1 MAYDPNNLFA
11 RIVRGELPAI
21 RVYED
26 ERTLAILDIMPQT
39 DGHTLVLPKLA
50 GENLLDTPIEHVLAA
65 LTTAQKVGRALKE
78 AMQAPGLV
86 LTQFNAAIAGQTVFH
101 LHFHLIPV
109 YAAGVWRMHGREQ
122 ADPARLEE
130 HARRIRAAL
139 NG

>member
-1 MAYDPNNLFA
+1 VAYDPNNVFA
-11 RIVRGELPAI
+11 KIARGELPAI

-26 ERTLAILDIMPQT
+26 EHTLAILDIMPQT

-50 GENLLDTPIEHVLAA
+50 GENLLDTPIEHALAA
-65 LTTAQKVGRALKE
+65 VTTAQKVGRAIKE

-109 YAAGVWRMHGREQ
+109 YVAGSWRMHAREP

-139 NG
+139 KG